1 MILGGFGFQSR
12 MRGLSVDNLVEAE
25 IVLADGRVLMISE
38 HENSGARLHR
48 MQCCV
53 MFSHSRQISGGLF
66 GVVGPVWG
74 S

>member
-38 HENSGARLHR
+38 DENSGARLHG
-48 MQCCV
+48 MQCRV
-53 MFSHSRQISGGLF
+53 MFSHPRQISGGPF
-66 GVVGPVWG
+66 GAAGPGWG